1 MSQNKADLFTRDLK
15 YLVEPKA
22 KHAKPNSS
30 SHSHW
35 LATAVITVLVGVWI
49 GRDPNASVG
58 VDIDLPL
65 KSQEVLSAVNSAS
78 KLSSFSASIPTAP
91 SLTESVVGT
100 SDEKR
105 TLNAQLL
112 SIPQADRLIEKPQSV
127 ALSGIDF
134 GPHTTITGL
143 NQHPVSQKDLF
154 PSSPAPND
162 VFDYEPKTVSFDDIK
177 QDQKIES
184 FEVKTNLNLG
194 DYSTYQDK
202 WVIIDIKAG
211 DTLGKIFK
219 NYGIDS
225 KITHKVSRSKQG
237 SVLNNLQTGPN
248 LRLRFNKDK
257 QLVSLRYNVSPLK
270 ILVTEFDNEQNF
282 KTNFEAR
289 KIELVEREASGTIK
303 SSLFASAAKSG
314 VSDQLVLQLASIFK
328 WNIDFSRDLQEGDK
342 FSLIYEEK
350 YIAGKKFSNG
360 GVLAAAFEIGD
371 SRYTAIRDVDSEGNV
386 SYYSVDGNSLKR
398 AFLRSPVEFSRI
410 SSQFSKKRFH
420 PVLKKWRA
428 HNGVDYAASRG
439 TPVTATADGIVT
451 FKGHK
456 GGYGRAV
463 MIQHGKKYQTLYGHL
478 NSYSKKIKSGGRIKQ
493 GQVLGYVGSSGLA
506 SGPHLHYEF
515 RVNGI
520 HKNPLTVKV
529 PRALPIAGG
538 KREKFLRTAKLMNTR
553 LLATN

>member
-1 MSQNKADLFTRDLK
+1 MSQNKSDLFTRDLK

-22 KHAKPNSS
+22 KLAKSNPS
-30 SHSHW
+30 SHTHW
-35 LATAVITVLVGVWI
+35 LATAVITVLVGIWI
-49 GRDPNASVG
+49 GRDPNASIS

-65 KSQEVLSAVNSAS
+65 TSQEVLSTVNPAS
-78 KLSSFSASIPTAP
+78 KLSSFSGSTPTVP
-91 SLTESVVGT
+91 SLTEST
-100 SDEKR
+100 LQASDEKR
-105 TLNAQLL
+105 TPNAQLKSL
-112 SIPQADRLIEKPQSV
+112 RQADLLIEKPQSV

-143 NQHPVSQKDLF
+143 NQHPVSRRDLF
-154 PSSPAPND
+154 PYSPTPDDA
-162 VFDYEPKTVSFDDIK
+162 FDHEIETASFDDIR
-177 QDQKIES
+177 QDQKPES
-184 FEVKTNLNLG
+184 FDIKTDLNLG

-202 WVIIDIKAG
+202 WVIVDIKAG

-219 NYGIDS
+219 KYRIDS
-225 KITHKVSRSKQG
+225 KITHDVSRSKQG

-248 LRLRFNKDK
+248 LRLRFNKEK
-257 QLVSLRYNVSPLK
+257 HLVSLRYNVSPLK
-270 ILVTEFDNEQNF
+270 ILVAEFDDEQNF

-289 KIELVEREASGTIK
+289 KIELVQRETSGTIK

-350 YIAGKKFSNG
+350 HIAGKKFSNG
-360 GVLAAAFEIGD
+360 GILAAAFEIGD
-371 SRYTAIRDVDSEGNV
+371 TRYTAIRDTDSEGNI
-386 SYYSVDGNSLKR
+386 SYYSVNGDSLKR

-420 PVLKKWRA
+420 PILKKWRA

-451 FKGHK
+451 FKGRK

-463 MIQHGKKYQTLYGHL
+463 IIQHGKKYQTLYGHL